1 MWSYSSLCIGLQ
13 FINMFQGF
21 NPPSYV
27 KMGNIFEILVN
38 ILGEKGYNLYI
49 LIDIIKLEIIDT
61 P

>member
-1 MWSYSSLCIGLQ
+1 MILLFPLHRSAVHNI
-13 FINMFQGF
+13 FQGF